1 MEHWKSN
8 PKGILP
14 AKSIRLMDE
23 NGEPLGVMSFR
34 EAQDLALE
42 RNLDLIEVS
51 AQANPPVFKIGDY
64 GRLRYKDQKKKNE
77 LKKKQKIVLL
87 KEIQLRGNI
96 AENDYQVKLNNAK
109 GFLENKDKVKVV
121 LQFRGREIF
130 FVQEGKKILDRFIE
144 DLILLGKA
152 ENIPKLEGKRITVI
166 ISPLKTS

>member
-1 MEHWKSN
+1 M
-8 PKGILP
+8 LP
-14 AKSIRLMDE
+14 AKSVRLVDE
-23 NGEPLGVMSFR
+23 NGEPMGIVSFR
-34 EAQDLALE
+34 EAQDIALE

-64 GRLRYKDQKKKNE
+64 GRLRYKEQKKKNE

-109 GFLENKDKVKVV
+109 GFLEDKNKVKVV

-144 DLILLGKA
+144 DLVELGKA

-166 ISPLKTS
+166 ISPLKSIVV